1 MSPGLTLGLLAEI
14 GMAVTSGNW
23 VSVAVFVV
31 AWTAIIAW
39 RIHIEET
46 ALKTALGD
54 KYGCYAAH
62 HKRLIPLVW

>member
-1 MSPGLTLGLLAEI
+1 
-14 GMAVTSGNW
+14 VTAANW

-31 AWTAIIAW
+31 AWLAIITW

-46 ALKTALGD
+46 ALLSALGG
-54 KYGCYAAH
+54 KYRSYAAH